1 MSEIQPESELFQ
13 ILLRRNPILASQFE
27 LVKKKCLEDWGNM
40 LGPDMGSFSG
50 YPHFRN
56 VERNVNQIIP
66 DKTKEDFST
75 GEIFLLLSSIYLHDI
90 GKTFVVNSSDDYL
103 CQFASKCDEKERVNP
118 VKCQEFL
125 REHFVLSD
133 RYISENGAALGLPD
147 EKIAEY
153 CGLLAFCHG
162 LDHPPYKENKKIPQ
176 SNCRLLEK
184 KRKNFRITSIS
195 PYGILRI
202 PLLAAILRIADE
214 SDNSW
219 MRTYRKDLLPIR
231 FTNEK
236 EKERYIKTFRRCIE
250 GIEFNHEGHC
260 VIVHVPESDFLFDDK
275 NTGGIFIAAI
285 DNAKGTL
292 ADVVGSWAK
301 ILEQIDIKFSSVYIE
316 YSNHLLR
323 NFSEINNQDGF
334 PCLSN
339 TINTKTTQIEKLFN
353 AIVSLSLG
361 SYDYEKFSW
370 EALEA
375 QVGDPL
381 HDIDRWLVKKISDVS
396 DGLILLD
403 NGDSIIIS
411 PLRKS
416 LPDLRKKIFIEKD
429 LNEENQNGTI

>member
-1 MSEIQPESELFQ
+1 MSEIQPESELFSV
-13 ILLRRNPILASQFE
+13 LKGRNPSLASQFE
-27 LVKKKCLEDWGNM
+27 LLKKKCLEDWANM

-66 DKTKEDFST
+66 DKTKEDLST

-90 GKTFVVNSSDDYL
+90 GKTFTVSLSEDFQ
-103 CQFASKCDEKERVNP
+103 CQFASKCNEKEIVNNA
-118 VKCQEFL
+118 KCQQFL
-125 REHFVLSD
+125 QEHFVLSD
-133 RYISENGAALGLPD
+133 KYISENGAALGLPD

-162 LDHPPYKENKKIPQ
+162 LDNPPHKENKKIPQ
-176 SNCRLLEK
+176 SNCHLFEK
-184 KRKNFRITSIS
+184 KQKNFRVTSIS

-219 MRTYRKDLLPIR
+219 MRTYRKELLPIN

-275 NTGGIFIAAI
+275 NTGGKFISAI
-285 DNAKGTL
+285 DRAKATL
-292 ADVVGSWAK
+292 VDVIGSWAK
-301 ILEQIDIKFSSVYIE
+301 VLEQIDIKLSGVYIE
-316 YSNHLLR
+316 YSNHILQNL
-323 NFSEINNQDGF
+323 SEITNKDGF
-334 PCLSN
+334 PCLSM
-339 TINTKTTQIEKLFN
+339 TINTKAPQIKKLFD

-403 NGDSIIIS
+403 HDDSIIVS

-416 LPDLRKKIFIEKD
+416 LPDLRKKIFIDED
-429 LNEENQNGTI
+429 